1 MSFLCHSVSETGI
14 DTVSE
19 NLLSGVS
26 VKYGKR
32 GEVHFLQPAEGAKVL
47 LGLHSISE

>member
-1 MSFLCHSVSETGI
+1 M
-14 DTVSE
+14 SE

-32 GEVHFLQPAEGAKVL
+32 GEVHFPQPAEGAKVL